1 MDNYPWFLCFWFLVT
16 ITLVSIFCQNTVKAN
31 NVTSQVFGT
40 IQEGIVAAFGDFNS
54 DELTDV
60 FLIRDRRQTLQIL
73 LGELTAFTFYNT
85 IHNIIH
91 YLIIYK

>member
-1 MDNYPWFLCFWFLVT
+1 MNNYSWYLGFWFLIT
-16 ITLVSIFCQNTVKAN
+16 ITLVSILSQNRVKAN

-60 FLIRDRRQTLQIL
+60 FLIRENRRTLQIL
-73 LGELTAFTFYNT
+73 LGKILK
-85 IHNIIH
+85 
-91 YLIIYK
+91 YL